1 MSSTCSVYSTTCVCD
16 MEAALRMET
25 RYLCEMCMQMQDKN
39 CNTLILYI
47 VTDTMRVKEVAKLK
61 APTCVG

>member
-1 MSSTCSVYSTTCVCD
+1 